1 MENKIYTYNGRQY
14 RMLGFDLGLLNKA
27 APLLLKYRKLLY
39 EYTRDID
46 LAEVN
51 EAEERITELKT
62 AIEQLKEAGNKAEA
76 ERLNG
81 KLRSEEEAFAG
92 NRRLQSALKLYNDC
106 TGLALYSLITDGE
119 TINPFLTGVLESTE
133 GKEKFPGLDVNDINC
148 VNFAREVL
156 GDFLACTLRSSLKL
170 KD

>member
-1 MENKIYTYNGRQY
+1 MESKVYKYNGKQY
-14 RMLGFDLGLLNKA
+14 RMLSFDLGLLNKA

-39 EYTRDID
+39 EYTKDID
-46 LAEVN
+46 IAEVR

-62 AIEQLKEAGNKAEA
+62 AIEQLSKAGSKSEA

-119 TINPFLTGVLESTE
+119 TINPFLKDVLSGFGE
-133 GKEKFPGLDVNDINC
+133 GEKFPGLDVNDINSI
-148 VNFAREVL
+148 NFAREVL
-156 GDFLACTLRSSLKL
+156 GDFLECTLRSSLKL

>member
-14 RMLGFDLGLLNKA
+14 RMRQFDLGLLNKA
-27 APLLLKYRKLLY
+27 APLLLKYRKLLW
-39 EYTRDID
+39 EYTKDID
-46 LAEVN
+46 LPDVR
-51 EAEERITELKT
+51 EAEDRIWELKT
-62 AIEQLKEAGNKAEA
+62 AIEQLKEAGDKT
-76 ERLNG
+76 ERKRLTE
-81 KLRSEEEAFAG
+81 KLRIEEESFAG

-119 TINPFLTGVLESTE
+119 TINPFLTGVLECVT

-148 VNFAREVL
+148 INFAREVL

>member
-1 MENKIYTYNGRQY
+1 MENKIYTYNCRQY
-14 RMLGFDLGLLNKA
+14 RMGKFDLGLLNKA

-39 EYTRDID
+39 EYTKDID

-62 AIEQLKEAGNKAEA
+62 AIEQLGEAGNKTET
-76 ERLNG
+76 ERLTE
-81 KLRSEEEAFAG
+81 KLRIEEEAFGG
-92 NRRLQSALKLYNDC
+92 NARLQSALKLYNDC

-119 TINPFLTGVLESTE
+119 TLNPFLNGILECVT
-133 GKEKFPGLDVNDINC
+133 GKEKFQGLDMNDTSSI
-148 VNFAREVL
+148 NFAREVL

-170 KD
+170 KG